1 MFAAQ
6 SAATQ
11 ALPVAAADE
20 LPELELEEE
29 PLDEETPWSEEET
42 SFAEENPGHAS
53 EEETP
58 CDWKDDQPEPDDG
71 QVEEKPPELRVGS
84 E

>member
-11 ALPVAAADE
+11 ALPVAVADE
-20 LPELELEEE
+20 L
-29 PLDEETPWSEEET
+29 LDEETPWSEEET

-71 QVEEKPPELRVGS
+71 QVEEKPPELRVGL

>member
-11 ALPVAAADE
+11 ALPVAVADE
-20 LPELELEEE
+20 R
-29 PLDEETPWSEEET
+29 LDEETPWSEEET

-53 EEETP
+53 EEEAP
-58 CDWKDDQPEPDDG
+58 YERKDDQPEPDDG
-71 QVEEKPPELRVGS
+71 QVEEKPPELHVGS